1 MALIIIPTSIT
12 KSNYVQNTTL
22 DGVEYVLRFRWNQRE
37 SKWYLAIELP
47 DETVLVAGIKVV
59 ADWPLLKMQ
68 TSELLPPGELFA
80 VDSTGQETD
89 PGLRD
94 LGERVTLFY
103 FEGDSFD

>member
-47 DETVLVAGIKVV
+47 DETVLVAGTRNGPWTKRLRGTSYS
-59 ADWPLLKMQ
+59 LLFR
-68 TSELLPPGELFA
+68 G
-80 VDSTGQETD
+80 
-89 PGLRD
+89 R
-94 LGERVTLFY
+94 
-103 FEGDSFD
+103 